1 MPLLHIEIR
10 INFSKSEDVQF
21 SDLVSNLKAYR
32 QLSQVVRDGIRLVVD
47 LQAGR
52 LDVLQEL
59 FPFVSRSF
67 VQDIVRDTVQDK
79 PAGLKPLQGFSGIA
93 MPEFEDEEDTIVIRK
108 DVNAGQ
114 NSSASFLDSV
124 KFIQ

>member
-10 INFSKSEDVQF
+10 INLDKSEDVQL

-32 QLSQVVRDGIRLVVD
+32 QLSQVVRDGIRLIVD

-52 LDVLQEL
+52 LDVLHEL

-67 VQDIVRDTVQDK
+67 VQDTVLDTVQDK
-79 PAGLKPLQGFSGIA
+79 PAGLKPLEGFSGIA

-108 DVNAGQ
+108 DVNAAL
-114 NSSASFLDSV
+114 NSSQSFIDSMTR
-124 KFIQ
+124 IH